1 MEKMIYAS
9 EWEEMK
15 ATHGEEFTAA
25 IRKLYD
31 FYDGPSIVKWL
42 GSLYDPEIGGFY
54 YSNSARDYEGFL
66 PDVESSQQVFGIL
79 GNLGAVPN
87 RDTMIPDDIKKKIVT
102 FARELQSPKDGHFY
116 HPQWPQD
123 KSLLAVDRYGRD
135 YGNATSIINRFTYDT
150 DGDGIPNKLYPKY
163 CVANGTKCALHDGTD
178 QKCVF
183 PIGAE
188 SVAEGIAEAKEKVEE
203 TQQKSA
209 SYPDYS
215 SPEAFTAWLEAFNSG
230 IGKNSGAAHQ
240 LAALAPEIAS
250 YGYADIFVKHIK
262 DNQKKLFDEQ
272 VAAGEKP
279 TGIWQRDYNYR
290 AVWGVYKYMYI
301 FNSKHYNAAIDL
313 KYAPY
318 MIESCL
324 EVIKLPPNKDYA
336 YNDLMNQWSA
346 ITNVIANVRTHYGE
360 AEAEKLYGI
369 VRRDPVALV
378 ENSIAK
384 LKPFKTADGSFCVRV
399 NGTSPANIYGVH
411 IAVGDLPEGTVNSTH
426 IIVCMYA
433 SICAALGCKMIKLC
447 TTDDGEAFVRALQ
460 SAKSP
465 EKIAFVPS
473 ENK

>member
-1 MEKMIYAS
+1 MEKVIQES
-9 EWEEMK
+9 EWAEMK
-15 ATHGEEFTAA
+15 EKHGEKFTAA

-31 FYDGPSIVKWL
+31 FYDGPRIVKWL
-42 GSLYDPEIGGFY
+42 ASLYDPEIGGFY

-66 PDVESSQQVFGIL
+66 PDLESSQQVFGIL

-87 RDTMIPDDIKKKIVT
+87 RDAMIPDDIKKKLVT
-102 FARELQSPKDGHFY
+102 FARELQSPKDGYFY

-135 YGNATSIINRFTYDT
+135 YGNATAIINRFTYDT

-163 CVANGTKCALHDGTD
+163 CVANGTKCALHAGTD
-178 QKCVF
+178 EKCAF
-183 PIGAE
+183 PIGVE
-188 SVAEGIAEAKEKVEE
+188 SVAEGIAEAKEKKVAPA
-203 TQQKSA
+203 SA
-209 SYPDYS
+209 GSHPDYS
-215 SPEAFTAWLEAFNSG
+215 SPEAFLTWLEEFNAG
-230 IGKNSGAAHQ
+230 IGTNSGAAHQ
-240 LAALAPEIAS
+240 LAALAPEIAN
-250 YGYADIFVKHIK
+250 YGYADIFVKHVK
-262 DNQKKLFDEQ
+262 DSQKKLFDEQ

-301 FNSKHYNAAIDL
+301 FNLDSYNAAIDL

-346 ITNVIANVRTHYGE
+346 INGVIANVKKHYGE
-360 AEAEKLYGI
+360 DEANKLYDM
-369 VRRDPVALV
+369 VRRDPVALI
-378 ENSIAK
+378 EKTIAK
-384 LKPFKTADGSFCVRV
+384 LEPFKTADGSFCVRV

-411 IAVGDLPEGTVNSTH
+411 IAIGGLPEGTVNSTH

-447 TTDDGEAFVRALQ
+447 TTDDGEDFVRALQ

-465 EKIAFVPS
+465 VKSVYVPDES
-473 ENK
+473 K